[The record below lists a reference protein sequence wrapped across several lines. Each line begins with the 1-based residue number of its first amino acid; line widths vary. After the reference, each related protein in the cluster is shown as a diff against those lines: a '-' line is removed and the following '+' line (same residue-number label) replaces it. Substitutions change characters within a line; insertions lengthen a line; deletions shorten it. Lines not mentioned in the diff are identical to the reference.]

1 MAQSINMI
9 NDFTPINEIWKIK
22 VRIILFWE
30 VPNYKNPN
38 VVDSIELVLVDE
50 KGSRI
55 QASIRKIIMQ
65 RFSNMVKEGWCHII
79 ANFGLISNNGK
90 YRATNHSYK
99 LNFFFK
105 VVVRECEDVQLPLHG
120 LNFTSFAQ
128 ILKNEI
134 DDSVL
139 VGMNFSILNCNIN
152 NVTYIIIKFTRCI
165 YLTQVL
171 LARLPQLAILW
182 MFLKISSQTTSWRLN

>member
-1 MAQSINMI
+1 MVQSINMI

-30 VPNYKNPN
+30 VRNYNNPN
-38 VVDSIELVLVDE
+38 VVDSIELVSVDE

-55 QASIRKIIMQ
+55 QASIRKTIMQ
-65 RFSNMVKEGWCHII
+65 RFSNMVKEGWCRII

-99 LNFFFK
+99 LNFLFK
-105 VVVRECEDVQLPLHG
+105 TVVRECEDVQLPLHG

-139 VGMNFSILNCNIN
+139 VGVIGE
-152 NVTYIIIKFTRCI
+152 VT
-165 YLTQVL
+165 
-171 LARLPQLAILW
+171 AIADL
-182 MFLKISSQTTSWRLN
+182 MDIS